1 MRRDQDC
8 NGVDHMI
15 ARRDFLVGTAAGA
28 IGMTAGAIGMGT
40 LTSPL
45 NAATLEKQQKRV
57 LQIYLQ
63 GGVSQLESWDPKPG
77 TQFGG
82 PFQAI
87 PTSVPGMHISELLP
101 HTAQRMHLLSIVRS
115 INTKISDHRQ
125 GMLYMEKG
133 RRAGEFPYLGSVAS
147 KYLASAESNLPGYIH
162 ITKRGLTD
170 STAAFLGASHA
181 ELALE
186 GTDPPENL
194 AVPDSID
201 QSADE
206 AREQLRIQFNRRF
219 NQQRSRALTDVYNSS
234 YEQAAKLM
242 KRKEMFERNVAEK
255 DLDRYGRHDFG
266 RHCLLARTLL
276 ENDATCVKVTHHGY
290 DTHAENFNFHLEQ
303 LGEFDQPF
311 SMLLDDLHERGMLE
325 STLVIVYSEMGRTP
339 QINTKYGRDH
349 WGTAWSIALG
359 GCGIQPEAIIGKTN
373 QDDTKVTEREV
384 DAGHLFHTYLS
395 AVGLDSTADHDV
407 FGRSIPIGDPA
418 AEPIKELLS

>member
-1 MRRDQDC
+1 
-8 NGVDHMI
+8 
-15 ARRDFLVGTAAGA
+15 
-28 IGMTAGAIGMGT
+28 MGT

-45 NAATLEKQQKRV
+45 TAATLQKQQKRV

-77 TQFGG
+77 TPFGG

-101 HTAQRMHLLSIVRS
+101 YTAQRMHLLSIVRS
-115 INTKISDHRQ
+115 INTKIGDHRQ

-133 RRAGEFPYLGSVAS
+133 RRAGAFPYLGSVAS
-147 KYLASAESNLPGYIH
+147 KYLAAAESNLPGYIH
-162 ITKRGLTD
+162 ITKRGLND

-181 ELALE
+181 ELTLK

-194 AVPDSID
+194 AVPKSM
-201 QSADE
+201 DE
-206 AREQLRIQFNRRF
+206 STDETREQLRIQFNRRF
-219 NQQRSRALTDVYNSS
+219 TQQRSRALTDVYSSS

-242 KRKEMFERNVAEK
+242 KRKEMFEGNVAEK

-276 ENDATCVKVTHHGY
+276 ENDAACVKVTHHGY

-303 LGEFDQPF
+303 LGEFDKTF
-311 SMLLDDLHERGMLE
+311 AMLLDDLHQRGMLE
-325 STLVIVYSEMGRTP
+325 STLVIVFSEMGRTP
-339 QINTKYGRDH
+339 KINTKYGRDH

-373 QDDTKVTEREV
+373 EDGTEVTEREV
-384 DAGHLFHTYLS
+384 DAGHLFHTYLN
-395 AVGLDSTADHDV
+395 AVGLDSTADHDLS
-407 FGRSIPIGDPA
+407 GRSIPIGDPA